1 MTATVDEVQQ
11 RLDEANARFWDEL
24 CGTRLAQDIG
34 ITDRSSASLHKFD
47 DAYFRMYPY
56 LLPTVRPDE
65 MAGKA
70 VLEIGLGYG
79 SLSQKLAEAG
89 AHYTGMDIAE
99 GPVRMVNDRL
109 RMAGLPGKAVRG
121 NALAMPFPDASLDY
135 LVSIGCFHHTGN
147 VQKCL
152 DETYRV
158 LRPGGA
164 CVVMLYNKFSFRQW
178 RRRPLAT
185 LRERFRDRFGGDRRL
200 DAAALR
206 GEYDAHVDGTAAP
219 EVTLHSVRELRRR
232 FGRFCQVQ
240 VEKQNCDRLFLSHDI
255 AISFREMR
263 GRLAAL
269 YWANMD
275 KRNRKPMVSLRD
287 ICIPRKRL
295 LGTLGRWLGLDLYV
309 RAVK

>member
-1 MTATVDEVQQ
+1 MTGTVDEAQE

-24 CGTRLAQDIG
+24 CGTGLAQVIG
-34 ITDRSSASLHKFD
+34 ITDRSPESLRKFD
-47 DAYFRMYPY
+47 DAYFGMYPY
-56 LLPTVRPDE
+56 LLPTVRPEE

-79 SLSQKLAEAG
+79 SLSQKIAEAG
-89 AHYTGMDIAE
+89 ADYTGMDIAD

-121 NALAMPFPDASLDY
+121 NALAMPFPDGSLDA

-158 LRPGGA
+158 LRPGGTA
-164 CVVMLYNKFSFRQW
+164 VVMLYNKFSFRQW

-185 LRERFRDRFGGDRRL
+185 LRERVRDRFGGARRL
-200 DAAALR
+200 EADALR

-232 FGRFCQVQ
+232 FNRFRQ
-240 VEKQNCDRLFLSHDI
+240 VEIAKQNCDPLFLV
-255 AISFREMR
+255 R
-263 GRLAAL
+263 GK
-269 YWANMD
+269 Y
-275 KRNRKPMVSLRD
+275 
-287 ICIPRKRL
+287 IPRERL
-295 LGTLGRWLGLDLYV
+295 LTSLGRWLGLDLYV

>member
-1 MTATVDEVQQ
+1 MTATVDEAQH

-24 CGTRLAQDIG
+24 CGTGLAQVVG
-34 ITDRSSASLHKFD
+34 ITDRSPASLRKFD
-47 DAYFRMYPY
+47 DAYFGMYPY
-56 LLPTVRPDE
+56 LLPTVRPEE

-89 AHYTGMDIAE
+89 ADYTGMDIAE

-121 NALAMPFPDASLDY
+121 NALAMPFADGSLDY

-185 LRERFRDRFGGDRRL
+185 LRERVRDRFGGDRRL
-200 DAAALR
+200 EADALR

-232 FGRFCQVQ
+232 FGQFRHVEVQ
-240 VEKQNCDRLFLSHDI
+240 KQNCDPLFLVRGKYI
-255 AISFREMR
+255 ARE
-263 GRLAAL
+263 
-269 YWANMD
+269 
-275 KRNRKPMVSLRD
+275 
-287 ICIPRKRL
+287 RL

>member
-1 MTATVDEVQQ
+1 MTATLDEAQQ

-24 CGTRLAQDIG
+24 CGTGLAQVIG
-34 ITDRSSASLHKFD
+34 ITDRSPASLRKFD
-47 DAYFRMYPY
+47 DAYFGMYPY
-56 LLPTVRPDE
+56 LLPTVSPEE
-65 MAGKA
+65 MAGKS

-89 AHYTGMDIAE
+89 ADYTGMDIAD
-99 GPVRMVNDRL
+99 GPVQMVSDRL
-109 RMAGLPGKAVRG
+109 RMTGLPGKAVRG
-121 NALAMPFPDASLDY
+121 NALAMPFPDGSLDF

-152 DETYRV
+152 DETFRV

-164 CVVMLYNKFSFRQW
+164 CVIMLYNKFSFRQW

-200 DAAALR
+200 DVDALR

-232 FGRFCQVQ
+232 FGRFKE
-240 VEKQNCDRLFLSHDI
+240 VEIRKQNCDPLFLV
-255 AISFREMR
+255 R
-263 GRLAAL
+263 GRYIA
-269 YWANMD
+269 
-275 KRNRKPMVSLRD
+275 RE
-287 ICIPRKRL
+287 RL
-295 LGTLGRWLGLDLYV
+295 LGSLGQWLGLDLYV

>member
-1 MTATVDEVQQ
+1 MTGTVDEAQQ

-24 CGTRLAQDIG
+24 CGTGLAQAIG
-34 ITDRSSASLHKFD
+34 VTDRSPMSLRKFD
-47 DAYFRMYPY
+47 DAYFGMYPY

-89 AHYTGMDIAE
+89 ADYTGMDIAE

-109 RMAGLPGKAVRG
+109 RMAGLPGRAVRG
-121 NALAMPFPDASLDY
+121 NALAMPFPDGSLDFV
-135 LVSIGCFHHTGN
+135 VSIGCFHHTGN

-152 DETYRV
+152 DETHRV

-200 DAAALR
+200 EADALR
-206 GEYDAHVDGTAAP
+206 GEYDAHMDGTAAP
-219 EVTLHSVRELRRR
+219 EVTLHSIRELRRR
-232 FGRFCQVQ
+232 FARFGR
-240 VEKQNCDRLFLSHDI
+240 VEIRKQNCDPLVLV
-255 AISFREMR
+255 R
-263 GRLAAL
+263 GRYVA
-269 YWANMD
+269 
-275 KRNRKPMVSLRD
+275 RE
-287 ICIPRKRL
+287 RL